1 MSGLSSLHVGWLNRA
16 SEYYFAARLLYGIP
30 LFGPAAFCGY
40 HAVELMMKLA
50 LVQHDRSF
58 NPRGTGHAISK
69 MVRMVN
75 NKARPDPRLSVP
87 AYFYHEQRFLSVARY
102 PRQGLGVLIPA
113 SFLDDLDRVFAEL
126 VRIIPIPG
134 NTRFAAA
141 VRSPSSSLGRILA
154 MDNESIGILRQCV
167 QT

>member
-1 MSGLSSLHVGWLNRA
+1 
-16 SEYYFAARLLYGIP
+16 
-30 LFGPAAFCGY
+30 
-40 HAVELMMKLA
+40 MMKLS
-50 LVQHDRSF
+50 LVHHDRSF
-58 NPRGTGHAISK
+58 NPRGTGHALSK

-75 NKARPDPRLSVP
+75 NKARPAPRLRVP
-87 AYFYHEQRFLSVARY
+87 SYFYHQQRFLSVARY

-126 VRIIPIPG
+126 ACVIPIPS
-134 NTRFAAA
+134 NTRFAVA
-141 VRSPSSSLGRILA
+141 VRSPASHLGRILA